1 MLKHVA
7 SCLIRPASEADQAG
21 VLRCLAIAFEPFR
34 DDYTVPAFSRTILDP
49 AGYIERLRA
58 MHVLVA
64 VSESSDAGSIVGT
77 ISGACNGKEG
87 RLRGM
92 AVLPERKQTGL
103 SAQLLSAMEAWLRE
117 QGCHRITLGTTPPL
131 KAAIRFYE
139 KAGYSHTGKVTD
151 FHGMP
156 LLDYAREL

>member
-1 MLKHVA
+1 MLRPA
-7 SCLIRPASEADQAG
+7 TTCLIRPASQADQAG
-21 VLRCLAIAFEPFR
+21 VLHCLAAAFEPYR
-34 DDYTVPAFSRTILDP
+34 NDYTAPAFAQTVLDR
-49 AGYIERLRA
+49 AGYGERLQA

-64 VSESSDAGSIVGT
+64 VSESMVAGT

-92 AVLPERKQTGL
+92 AILPEWKCTGL
-103 SAQLLSAMEAWLRE
+103 AAQLLSAIEAWFKE
-117 QGCHRITLGTTPPL
+117 QGCCRITLGTTPPL

-139 KAGYSHTGKVTD
+139 KAGYSHSGKVTD

-156 LLDYAREL
+156 LLDYEKVL

>member
-1 MLKHVA
+1 MAV
-7 SCLIRPASEADQAG
+7 
-21 VLRCLAIAFEPFR
+21 AFEPYR
-34 DDYTVPAFSRTILDP
+34 NDYTAPAFARTLLDP
-49 AGYIERLRA
+49 AGYTERLQA

-64 VSESSDAGSIVGT
+64 VSESTIAGT

-92 AVLPERKQTGL
+92 AILPEWKHIGL
-103 SAQLLSAMEAWLRE
+103 AAQLLSAIEAWLKD
-117 QGCHRITLGTTPPL
+117 QGCHRVTLGTTPPL

-151 FHGMP
+151 FHDMQ
-156 LLDYAREL
+156 LLDYAKEL